1 MAEVMAYPK
10 PLSHR
15 GEQPV
20 QQMRPAI
27 KNCVLF
33 EGLSTYET
41 MFVLKTARPITTHV
55 DMLLYEQDDAPS
67 CCYLVHSGTYRAEM
81 LTADGTRKAR
91 DYGPLDNFGACEL
104 LSTMGGRS
112 CTIRVLTA
120 GKVWAIPMRTVQVK
134 LRVPPPMAAA
144 GLLDF
149 CRHVKLFQDIS
160 RERLLQLCRGGVQ
173 LEVPPGKPV
182 FQEGEEAKAIYV
194 LREGT
199 LHTSQSD
206 SSFSMSM
213 TPPES
218 FGESA
223 LFPDDELRVRR
234 AAVAAGEQG
243 AVVVR
248 WHVSAIETLIGF
260 ELQQASLAL
269 FNRKMLESVTCAKRT
284 LVDGLQKDEMDA
296 LIALM
301 VRRTFEPREVLAD
314 EGDFDHA
321 FYIVESG
328 EALVKKG
335 EGAKSEIVTL
345 KRGDCFGEQALVP
358 RDALKQTKR
367 KASVIAKGP
376 QNVVCLSLAPEH
388 FHRMHGHIE
397 GWMRQL
403 TADIAATA
411 IGGID
416 SVVSAKAGSA
426 SVAALSPQNKGGNKP
441 GAQTAQKR
449 AATLAAAQAA
459 QSAQASQS
467 AQTAAAPPPEQPS
480 AAPPTPPPLPPG
492 PADVRGGG
500 SLASAHGEPSSPN
513 SARSSPGSA
522 RKRGDSSK
530 KR

>member
-1 MAEVMAYPK
+1 MALTTAARPLSRLTAPHPGQPRRQSAHQFRRERVERPSAQERRQSAGAADETSHEGTPAQNPGHEDDETKFARFANYFRFAISAETSQSAASCGATAAGSWHGRVPACATRLKYLLRYIMSFPGALSSFSPSPRGVRMAEVMAYPK

-218 FGESA
+218 FGER
-223 LFPDDELRVRR
+223 DR
-234 AAVAAGEQG
+234 ANA
-243 AVVVR
+243 
-248 WHVSAIETLIGF
+248 
-260 ELQQASLAL
+260 
-269 FNRKMLESVTCAKRT
+269 
-284 LVDGLQKDEMDA
+284 
-296 LIALM
+296 
-301 VRRTFEPREVLAD
+301 
-314 EGDFDHA
+314 
-321 FYIVESG
+321 
-328 EALVKKG
+328 
-335 EGAKSEIVTL
+335 
-345 KRGDCFGEQALVP
+345 
-358 RDALKQTKR
+358 
-367 KASVIAKGP
+367 
-376 QNVVCLSLAPEH
+376 
-388 FHRMHGHIE
+388 
-397 GWMRQL
+397 
-403 TADIAATA
+403 
-411 IGGID
+411 
-416 SVVSAKAGSA
+416 
-426 SVAALSPQNKGGNKP
+426 
-441 GAQTAQKR
+441 
-449 AATLAAAQAA
+449 
-459 QSAQASQS
+459 
-467 AQTAAAPPPEQPS
+467 
-480 AAPPTPPPLPPG
+480 
-492 PADVRGGG
+492 
-500 SLASAHGEPSSPN
+500 
-513 SARSSPGSA
+513 
-522 RKRGDSSK
+522 
-530 KR
+530 